1 MQRQISRI
9 LKNEKNFCFKAQ
21 ADRLHSELMK
31 LNLQRI
37 PESGEGQTFASTQT
51 EQVPEDDQVNFQKDI
66 FLKLALNS
74 SN

>member
-1 MQRQISRI
+1 
-9 LKNEKNFCFKAQ
+9 
-21 ADRLHSELMK
+21 MK
-31 LNLQRI
+31 LSLQRI